1 MARVEN
7 PTVRASLPFAP
18 SAAWDEASKLAA
30 RTGALAAS
38 LLAVAALVVA
48 GTGFLSVGLLVATV
62 AAPFAAV
69 AFAAV
74 VARGRRVRAVAR
86 PGPAAV

>member
-18 SAAWDEASKLAA
+18 SAARDEASKLVA
-30 RTGALAAS
+30 RAGTFAAS

-48 GTGFLSVGLLVATV
+48 GTVLLSFGLLVATV

-74 VARGRRVRAVAR
+74 VARGRRVRPPAR
-86 PGPAAV
+86 PGAAAV